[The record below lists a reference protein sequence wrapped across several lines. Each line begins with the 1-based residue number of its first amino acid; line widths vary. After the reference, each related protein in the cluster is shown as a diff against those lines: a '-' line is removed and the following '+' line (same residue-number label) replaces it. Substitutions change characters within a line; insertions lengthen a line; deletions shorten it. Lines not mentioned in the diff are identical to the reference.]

1 MRIDLDSPALSHDL
15 RVESVFFLESPFWNS
30 FVRGKFNVVPVAQ
43 KSALPRM

>member
-15 RVESVFFLESPFWNS
+15 RVESGFVESPFLNS

-43 KSALPRM
+43 KSALPMM